1 MKDSSPVSPLPSA
14 EHVTRTS
21 EETEAVGERLAAT
34 LSRSDIVYLVG
45 DLGAGKTTLARGL
58 ARGLGAQTRE
68 VASPTFALLNEYA
81 AADAAQKI
89 VLRHLDLY
97 RLQDDPKDLAVLGL
111 PDAVADAPVC
121 VEWPGEAVRRLLP
134 PTVEIRIDLD
144 GGATGLRR
152 IRVRRSAGGAGAGR

>member
-1 MKDSSPVSPLPSA
+1 MSEP
-14 EHVTRTS
+14 ETTEVTRS
-21 EETEAVGERLAAT
+21 AEETESVGERLAAR
-34 LSRSDIVYLVG
+34 LSPSDVVYLLG

-81 AADAAQKI
+81 AAGDGLRI

-97 RLQDDPKDLAVLGL
+97 RLADDPKDLAVLGL

-121 VEWPGEAVRRLLP
+121 VEWPGEAIRRLLP
-134 PTVEIRIDLD
+134 PTVEITILPSAGDARS
-144 GGATGLRR
+144 
-152 IRVRRSAGGAGAGR
+152 IRVRRLGR

>member
-1 MKDSSPVSPLPSA
+1 MSDA
-14 EHVTRTS
+14 ETEVTTLTTRS
-21 EETEAVGERLAAT
+21 EAETEAVGERLAAT
-34 LSRSDIVYLVG
+34 LSRSDVVYLVG

-81 AADAAQKI
+81 AGGGAGKAGI

-97 RLQDDPKDLAVLGL
+97 RLADDPKDLAVLGL

-121 VEWPGEAVRRLLP
+121 VEWPGEAIRRLLP
-134 PTVEIRIDLD
+134 PTVEITIGPD
-144 GGATGLRR
+144 GGDARR
-152 IRVRRSAGGAGAGR
+152 NRVRRARR

>member
-1 MKDSSPVSPLPSA
+1 MSDPESSMR
-14 EHVTRTS
+14 TRTA

-34 LSRSDIVYLVG
+34 LSHSDVVYLVG

-58 ARGLGAQTRE
+58 ARGLGAETRE

-81 AADAAQKI
+81 GARDGRAPLGKPQAGDDAGKPQI

-97 RLQDDPKDLAVLGL
+97 RLADDPKDLAILGL

-121 VEWPGEAVRRLLP
+121 VEWPGEAIRRLLP
-134 PTVEIRIDLD
+134 PTVEITILPDAGDTRQ
-144 GGATGLRR
+144 
-152 IRVRRSAGGAGAGR
+152 IRVRRVGG

>member
-1 MKDSSPVSPLPSA
+1 MSESETA
-14 EHVTRTS
+14 TRTRTA

-34 LSRSDIVYLVG
+34 LSRSDVIYLVG

-58 ARGLGAQTRE
+58 ARGLGAETRE

-81 AADAAQKI
+81 AARPGPAQRGI

-97 RLQDDPKDLAVLGL
+97 RLADDPRDLAILGL

-121 VEWPGEAVRRLLP
+121 VEWPGEAIRRLLP
-134 PTVEIRIDLD
+134 PTVEITIVPEPDD
-144 GGATGLRR
+144 LRR
-152 IRVRRSAGGAGAGR
+152 IRVRRIRG

>member
-1 MKDSSPVSPLPSA
+1 MSESETA
-14 EHVTRTS
+14 TRTRTA

-34 LSRSDIVYLVG
+34 LSRSDVIYLVG

-58 ARGLGAQTRE
+58 ARGLGAETRE

-81 AADAAQKI
+81 AASPGPAQRGI

-97 RLQDDPKDLAVLGL
+97 RLADDPRDLAILGL

-121 VEWPGEAVRRLLP
+121 VEWPGEAIRRLLP
-134 PTVEIRIDLD
+134 PTVEITIVPEPRE
-144 GGATGLRR
+144 LRH
-152 IRVRRSAGGAGAGR
+152 IRVRRIRG

>member
-1 MKDSSPVSPLPSA
+1 MSDA
-14 EHVTRTS
+14 ETGITTRTTRTGA
-21 EETEAVGERLAAT
+21 ETEAVGEELAAT
-34 LSRSDIVYLVG
+34 LSRSDVVYLVG

-81 AADAAQKI
+81 ADADAARLAGAGGRI

-97 RLQDDPKDLAVLGL
+97 RLADDPKDLAVLGL

-121 VEWPGEAVRRLLP
+121 VEWPGEAIRRLLP
-134 PTVEIRIDLD
+134 PTVEVTIESD
-144 GGATGLRR
+144 GGDARR
-152 IRVRRSAGGAGAGR
+152 IRVRRVAPRR

>member
-1 MKDSSPVSPLPSA
+1 MP
-14 EHVTRTS
+14 ERETQTTTRTRTA
-21 EETEAVGERLAAT
+21 EETEGVGERLAAT
-34 LSRSDIVYLVG
+34 LSRSDVVYLVG

-81 AADAAQKI
+81 ARDAGRRI

-97 RLQDDPKDLAVLGL
+97 RLADDTKDLAVLGL

-121 VEWPGEAVRRLLP
+121 VEWPGEAIRRLLP
-134 PTVEIRIDLD
+134 PTVEITIDAD
-144 GGATGLRR
+144 GAAGEART
-152 IRVRRSAGGAGAGR
+152 IRVRRSTRVAGPGR

>member
-1 MKDSSPVSPLPSA
+1 MISRSA
-14 EHVTRTS
+14 
-21 EETEAVGERLAAT
+21 EETEAFGERLAAT
-34 LSRSDIVYLVG
+34 LSPSDVVYLVG

-81 AADAAQKI
+81 AREGAGI

-97 RLQDDPKDLAVLGL
+97 RLADDPRDLAVLGL

-121 VEWPGEAVRRLLP
+121 VEWPGEAIRR
-134 PTVEIRIDLD
+134 
-144 GGATGLRR
+144 
-152 IRVRRSAGGAGAGR
+152 